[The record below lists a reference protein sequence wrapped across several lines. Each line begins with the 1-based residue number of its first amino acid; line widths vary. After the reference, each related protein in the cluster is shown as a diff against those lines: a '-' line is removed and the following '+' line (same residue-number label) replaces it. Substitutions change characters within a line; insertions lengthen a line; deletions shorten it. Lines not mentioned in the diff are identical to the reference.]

1 MTLPVPTP
9 GVQEV
14 AVEIIVGYTRDT
26 PCEELADQAE
36 LARAVAYL
44 AGQSAR
50 GYTDELT
57 ITPSGDRWL
66 P

>member
-14 AVEIIVGYTRDT
+14 AVEIVVGSTRDT
-26 PCEELADQAE
+26 PREVRADQAE

-50 GYTDELT
+50 GHRDELT
-57 ITPSGDRWL
+57 ITRSGDRWL

>member
-1 MTLPVPTP
+1 V
-9 GVQEV
+9 
-14 AVEIIVGYTRDT
+14 
-26 PCEELADQAE
+26 LADQAE